1 MAGARILVIEDEPG
15 TRQMTLDVLLALDET
30 YEAAGVGD
38 RETALQAVL
47 RYRPDVVLLDLNLGR
62 RFDGLDICR
71 EIRGNP
77 AIANTGIIV
86 FTSEPASEAEPM
98 LLDAGA
104 DDYIRK
110 PQFNPQMLASRVRA
124 VLRRIRTEGPDALM
138 RYGPLSLDPDT
149 RMATVEGDPVGLTP
163 TEFEILSKLLQNKHR
178 AMRREELLER
188 DGPEPKDGKV
198 DRTVDVHVLS
208 IRRKLGRHEWIV
220 DTVFGVGYRLGVPPK
235 AGAR

>member
-1 MAGARILVIEDEPG
+1 MTGARILVIEDEPG

-30 YEAAGVGD
+30 YEAAGIGD
-38 RETALQAVL
+38 RTTALQAVL
-47 RYRPDVVLLDLNLGR
+47 RYRPDVVLLDLNLR
-62 RFDGLDICR
+62 QRFDGLEVLK

-77 AIANTGIIV
+77 SISHTGVIV

-110 PQFNPQMLASRVRA
+110 PEFNPQMLASRVRA
-124 VLRRIRTEGPDALM
+124 VLRRVRSTGGVPLL
-138 RYGPLSLDPDT
+138 RYGPLSLDPE
-149 RMATVEGDPVGLTP
+149 RHEALVEGDPIGLTP
-163 TEFEILSKLLQNKHR
+163 TEFEILNKLVQNKDR

-188 DGPEPKDGKV
+188 ANAAKDDGKV

-208 IRRKLGRHEWIV
+208 IRRKLGRHDWIV
-220 DTVFGVGYRLGVPPK
+220 DTVFGVGYRLGVPPT
-235 AGAR
+235 ASAR